1 MNEIKQK
8 HHEKIERTEHQSLAW
23 VLKRIFS
30 RAFLKPFSCVGS
42 LYLITTWHG
51 FNCIIVY
58 MISILDDTGSSFD
71 IRLLEV
77 LGVLLNVYQVYSL
90 GWPIMTVSFETDK
103 FIWAT
108 AFSYYLDLKYCRK
121 SKIEKFCAC
130 FHLAQFLQSF
140 TT

>member
-1 MNEIKQK
+1 
-8 HHEKIERTEHQSLAW
+8 
-23 VLKRIFS
+23 
-30 RAFLKPFSCVGS
+30 
-42 LYLITTWHG
+42 
-51 FNCIIVY
+51 

-108 AFSYYLDLKYCRK
+108 AFSYYLGLKYCRK
-121 SKIEKFCAC
+121 SKIEKFCAF
-130 FHLAQFLQSF
+130 FHLAQALQSF